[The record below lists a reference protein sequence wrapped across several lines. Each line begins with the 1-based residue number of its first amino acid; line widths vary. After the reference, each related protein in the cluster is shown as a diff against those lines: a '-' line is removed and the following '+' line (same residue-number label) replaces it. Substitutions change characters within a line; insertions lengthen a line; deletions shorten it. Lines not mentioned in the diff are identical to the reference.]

1 MDTFGGDYMYLI
13 PNVDEIKKKR
23 KAKGLSKCKLSIEAG
38 LGNQALSRIERQETK
53 KIHPLRAK
61 EIARVLDCNVNEIFK
76 EE

>member
-13 PNVDEIKKKR
+13 PNIDEIKKKR
-23 KAKGLSKCKLSIEAG
+23 KAKGLSEAG

-61 EIARVLDCNVNEIFK
+61 EIARVLECNVNDIFK